1 MRSVARVLASL
12 LLSACTA
19 PGLKS
24 IDWDGGSTTSSSSS
38 SSSGGSSSG
47 VMSTTGDVDAG
58 SGSGSGEAS
67 STGEGTSSES
77 TSSAA
82 SSTDTTGSSSDG
94 EGFCGD
100 GKFDKGEECDDGNAD
115 DHDACNSSCKRERM
129 VFVTGEKF
137 QPDNIGGLM
146 HADGICRQLAEK
158 GGLVGFATYK
168 AWLSDT
174 KEAARD
180 RVWNGEGRY
189 VRPDGVEV
197 AESFAALLAGP
208 LLAPINIA
216 EDKTMVSGS
225 GAWTGTMPDGSA
237 APGSTHCEDWTS
249 STVAD
254 MSGYYGDP
262 SLTSSRWTFNTIGNP
277 TSCVAAFHLYCFEGK

>member
-1 MRSVARVLASL
+1 MRSVALVLASL

-19 PGLKS
+19 PGLKT
-24 IDWDGGSTTSSSSS
+24 IDWDGGTTTASSTSSGS
-38 SSSGGSSSG
+38 SSSG
-47 VMSTTGDVDAG
+47 VASTTGDVDSG

-67 STGEGTSSES
+67 STGSSS
-77 TSSAA
+77 DGTSSAA
-82 SSTDTTGSSSDG
+82 TSTDTTGTSGDG

-100 GKFDKGEECDDGNAD
+100 GKFDKGEECDDGNED

-129 VFVTGEKF
+129 VFVTSEKF

-216 EDKTMVSGS
+216 EDKAMVSGS
-225 GAWTGTMPDGSA
+225 GAWTGSMPDGSA
-237 APGSTHCEDWTS
+237 APGSTHCEDWTAS
-249 STVAD
+249 MFAD
-254 MSGYYGDP
+254 KSGYYGDP
-262 SLTSSRWTFNTIGNP
+262 SQTDSQWTFIEGPNP
-277 TSCVAAFHLYCFEGK
+277 TSCVVAFHFYCFEGK